1 MRVNEE
7 LLYSLY
13 MEWVNHVADE
23 CDWVTSFGPEFII
36 GAVCRIIEENPQII
50 TQDPDS
56 PNL

>member
-23 CDWVTSFGPEFII
+23 CDWVTNFGPEFII
-36 GAVCRIIEENPQII
+36 GSVCRIIEENPHII

-56 PNL
+56 PN

>member
-23 CDWVTSFGPEFII
+23 CDWVTNFGPEFII
-36 GAVCRIIEENPQII
+36 GSVCRIIEENPQII

-56 PNL
+56 PN

>member
-13 MEWVNHVADE
+13 MEWVNHVAEE

-36 GAVCRIIEENPQII
+36 GSVCRIIEENPHII

>member
-7 LLYSLY
+7 LLYTLY

-36 GAVCRIIEENPQII
+36 GSVCRIIEENPNII
-50 TQDPDS
+50 TQDPDR
-56 PNL
+56 LD